1 MSSDLLD
8 VAAISR
14 DCIHKKSKVLVVIA
28 DASNLDVL
36 IAACSIALKYHSN
49 IVGVFSLIG
58 PKYEVYKSYLSNKLK
73 LTPRIVALHVLSSV
87 NYLKPT
93 LYIFSGF
100 VSPAMLIAK

>member
-1 MSSDLLD
+1 VSSDLLD

-73 LTPRIVALHVLSSV
+73 LTPRIVALHVLS
-87 NYLKPT
+87 N
-93 LYIFSGF
+93 
-100 VSPAMLIAK
+100 